1 MLKKQEGDLS
11 GQSSEQGK
19 WRNEFRMKG
28 VTVRPGVYWK
38 GCRGFCAKGGQWLAS
53 GFEKDHSNME
63 SRFCWGKNK
72 QGDQLGV
79 Y

>member
-1 MLKKQEGDLS
+1 MKISRGREFYAETTASTEVPKQGFSVMFMLKKQEGDLS

-38 GCRGFCAKGGQWLAS
+38 GCRGFCAKGR
-53 GFEKDHSNME
+53 H
-63 SRFCWGKNK
+63 
-72 QGDQLGV
+72 
-79 Y
+79 

>member
-38 GCRGFCAKGGQWLAS
+38 GCRGFCAKGGQW
-53 GFEKDHSNME
+53 
-63 SRFCWGKNK
+63 FCWPQVLKKIILTWKVGFVGAKTSRGTN
-72 QGDQLGV
+72 
-79 Y
+79 